1 MYRRNDV
8 VKKIDY
14 SNVIKKSNDIS
25 MAKLNQGL
33 SLNQMQLLAFAIF
46 STQQNGKTKFNKS
59 DFQKKF
65 GLEQYRT
72 NYAYDDSQKLSL
84 IQFSTQDLENEK
96 FSFINVFSAIEYDR
110 GEFIFEWNKRML
122 PHIIK
127 LKEKY
132 ILTDLTITSQFVS
145 GYSWILYDYLKA
157 HYGYWQKTL
166 SKEALIKLFAVENIK
181 SYQATPNLKQRVLN
195 RAIEEVNKFTEINVW
210 YTEKKVGKTITHF
223 TIHWSVG
230 KPEAGATEEQMSLL
244 RSIYNEVEE
253 KMFDYISIKNTK
265 NLEKMRANVIKIK
278 EINKMVNNKLSSE
291 KAKELISEAK
301 TIYHELEY
309 MLKNDKNIRDKSIYF
324 NWLEDDE

>member
-1 MYRRNDV
+1 
-8 VKKIDY
+8 
-14 SNVIKKSNDIS
+14 
-25 MAKLNQGL
+25 
-33 SLNQMQLLAFAIF
+33 
-46 STQQNGKTKFNKS
+46 
-59 DFQKKF
+59 
-65 GLEQYRT
+65 
-72 NYAYDDSQKLSL
+72 
-84 IQFSTQDLENEK
+84 
-96 FSFINVFSAIEYDR
+96 NVFIAIEYDR

-145 GYSWILYDYLKA
+145 GYRWILYDYLKA

-195 RAIEEVNKFTEINVW
+195 LAIEEVNKFTEINVW

-253 KMFDYISIKNTK
+253 KMFDYISIKNTQ
-265 NLEKMRANVIKIK
+265 NLEKMRANVIKIKKKKKSKKMRANVIKIK